1 MTPTSSAQF
10 GSSTWSPDSS
20 LKGGVG
26 VPTDRSVKKGVSF
39 QMEDSDML
47 DSSVARDLFRGAST
61 VKVSNP

>member
-1 MTPTSSAQF
+1 
-10 GSSTWSPDSS
+10 
-20 LKGGVG
+20 